1 MNSIRS
7 VKNIVSNSWMSIA
20 VAIILILPFALL
32 VGLIWKAVPV
42 LKATPVFELLF
53 SETWLPGQGK
63 FGFFAFIISSVMV
76 SFIGILIMIPLGL
89 FPAIYLT
96 QFASK
101 SFLSVM
107 RSVID
112 VLAGIPS
119 VIHGVWGVL
128 IVVPFVSNFLAPL
141 FGRESAGY
149 TIVAGGIVLA
159 VAVIP
164 YVLHMLL
171 EVFRTIPIELKEV
184 SLSLGTT
191 YWETI
196 KKVVLKK
203 ASPAIIVVYVLGL
216 SKAFGETIA
225 VLMVVGNVVKIPESL
240 FDPGYPLPALIANN
254 YGEMLSIPMYDSALL
269 FSALLLFLIVLLFNL
284 TGRFIISKTETL
296 Y

>member
-1 MNSIRS
+1 MNTIRS
-7 VKNIVSNSWMSIA
+7 VKNIVSNGWMAIA

-32 VGLIWKAVPV
+32 VGLIWKAIPV
-42 LKATPVFELLF
+42 LKVTPVFELLF
-53 SETWLPGQGK
+53 SEIWQPGQGK
-63 FGFFAFIISSVMV
+63 FGFFAFIVSSVMV

-89 FPAIYLT
+89 LPAIYLT
-96 QFASK
+96 QFASG

-128 IVVPFVSNFLAPL
+128 IVVPFVSNFLAPW
-141 FGRESAGY
+141 FGKESAGY

-269 FSALLLFLIVLLFNL
+269 FSALLLFMIVLLFNL

>member
-7 VKNIVSNSWMSIA
+7 VKNIASNSWMVIA

-32 VGLIWKAVPV
+32 VGLIWKAIPV
-42 LKATPVFELLF
+42 LKATPVFDLLF
-53 SETWLPGQGK
+53 SDNWQPGQGK
-63 FGFFAFIISSVMV
+63 FGFFAFIVSSVMV
-76 SFIGILIMIPLGL
+76 SFIGVLIMIPLGL

-96 QFASK
+96 QFASR

-141 FGRESAGY
+141 FGKESAGY

>member
-1 MNSIRS
+1 MNTIRS
-7 VKNIVSNSWMSIA
+7 VKNIVSNGWMAIA

-32 VGLIWKAVPV
+32 VGLIWKAIPV
-42 LKATPVFELLF
+42 LKVTPVFELLF
-53 SETWLPGQGK
+53 SEIWQPGQGK
-63 FGFFAFIISSVMV
+63 FGFFAFIVSSVMV

-89 FPAIYLT
+89 LPAIYLT
-96 QFASK
+96 QFASG

-128 IVVPFVSNFLAPL
+128 IVVPFVSNFLAPW
-141 FGRESAGY
+141 FGKESAGY

-171 EVFRTIPIELKEV
+171 EVFRTIPIELKEA

-269 FSALLLFLIVLLFNL
+269 FSALLLFMIVLLFNL

>member
-1 MNSIRS
+1 MTSVRS
-7 VKNIVSNSWMSIA
+7 LKNAFSNGWMAIA
-20 VAIILILPFALL
+20 VAMILLLPFALVTGL
-32 VGLIWKAVPV
+32 VWKAIPV
-42 LKATPVFELLF
+42 LASTPLFELLF
-53 SETWLPGQGK
+53 SDNWQPGQAK
-63 FGFFAFIISSVMV
+63 FGFLAFIVSSVMV

-89 FPAIYLT
+89 LPAIYLT
-96 QFASK
+96 QFASRQ
-101 SFLSVM
+101 FLSII

-128 IVVPFVSNFLAPL
+128 IVVPFVGDYLAPL

-149 TIVAGGIVLA
+149 TIIAGGIVLA
-159 VAVIP
+159 VSVLP

-171 EVFRTIPIELKEV
+171 EVFRTIPMELKEV

-225 VLMVVGNVVKIPESL
+225 VLMVVGNVLKIPESP

-269 FSALLLFLIVLLFNL
+269 FSALLLFLIVFLFNL
-284 TGRFIISKTETL
+284 TGRFIISRTKTL